1 MKTAPAQNFD
11 KADHETRL
19 RYARIDATTRADL
32 PAIWQQVAP
41 DLPGVLTR
49 FYAHAHGEPHLSQL
63 LGDKQA
69 GLETAQAKHWERLFS
84 GQFDADYV
92 ASIRR
97 IGMAHVRI
105 GLEPR
110 WYIAGYQFLLN
121 ELSGIVVRKNRF
133 APSRLARYIE
143 ALNKVV
149 MLDLDYAISTYQ
161 TALIEERQRRNDEIS
176 SAISSFRGS
185 VDSIMGTLDTNTS
198 RMQETAAALTRIA
211 EQASQEAGSAT
222 SASEDTSGNVQSVAA
237 ATEQMTTSVN
247 EIANQINGAS
257 EIVREAASMTEA
269 SSAEVERLAQAGRQI
284 GEVVSLIQA
293 IAEQTNLL
301 ALNATIEAAR
311 AGEAGKGF
319 AVVAQEVKNLA
330 SQTAKATEE
339 IARQVHGIQGSTSAS
354 VESIRGIAAIMG
366 RIEDVTTSVAS
377 AIEEQSAAT
386 HEISTNIQ
394 RAASGTRTLS
404 DNVSVVSRAIGE
416 TRESAETVTGA
427 SRELA
432 DQSTLLSREVCS
444 FFEALQKDDAA

>member
-1 MKTAPAQNFD
+1 M
-11 KADHETRL
+11 
-19 RYARIDATTRADL
+19 AR
-32 PAIWQQVAP
+32 
-41 DLPGVLTR
+41 
-49 FYAHAHGEPHLSQL
+49 PHLSQL

-269 SSAEVERLAQAGRQI
+269 SSAGSRASGAGRAPDRRSGQSDP
-284 GEVVSLIQA
+284 G
-293 IAEQTNLL
+293 NR
-301 ALNATIEAAR
+301 R
-311 AGEAGKGF
+311 ADQPAGPQRHHRGRPRRRGR
-319 AVVAQEVKNLA
+319 QGLCRRRPG
-330 SQTAKATEE
+330 SEE
-339 IARQVHGIQGSTSAS
+339 PRLTDRQGD
-354 VESIRGIAAIMG
+354 RGKSHV
-366 RIEDVTTSVAS
+366 RCT
-377 AIEEQSAAT
+377 
-386 HEISTNIQ
+386 
-394 RAASGTRTLS
+394 
-404 DNVSVVSRAIGE
+404 VSRAQPPHRWNRSGVSRPSWAGSKTSPRASHPRSRSRARQP
-416 TRESAETVTGA
+416 TRSRPISSAPP
-427 SRELA
+427 RERA
-432 DQSTLLSREVCS
+432 PCRTTSPWSAVPSERP
-444 FFEALQKDDAA
+444 ANPPKP

>member
-1 MKTAPAQNFD
+1 MKSAAAQSFD
-11 KADHETRL
+11 EADHEKRL

-41 DLPGVLTR
+41 DLPGVLSR

-69 GLETAQAKHWERLFS
+69 GLETAQAKHWERLFG

-121 ELSGIVVRKNRF
+121 ELSAIVVRKNRF
-133 APSRLARYIE
+133 APSRLARYIA

-161 TALIEERQRRNDEIS
+161 TALIEERQRRND
-176 SAISSFRGS
+176 AIAGAIENFRGS
-185 VDSIMGTLDTNTS
+185 VDSILGALDTNTA
-198 RMQETAAALTRIA
+198 RMQETANSLTSVA
-211 EQASQEAGSAT
+211 EQAGREADSAT
-222 SASEDTSGNVQSVAA
+222 NASRDTSLNVQSVAS
-237 ATEQMTTSVN
+237 ATEQMTASVN
-247 EIANQINGAS
+247 EIADQINGAS
-257 EIVREAASMTEA
+257 SIVREASEMTEA
-269 SSAEVERLAQAGRQI
+269 SSAEVERLAEAGRQI

-311 AGEAGKGF
+311 AGEAGRGF
-319 AVVAQEVKNLA
+319 AVVAQEVKALA
-330 SQTAKATEE
+330 SQTSKATEE
-339 IARQVHGIQGSTSAS
+339 IARHVHGIQGSTATS
-354 VESIRGIAAIMG
+354 VESIRKIASIMT
-366 RIEDVTTSVAS
+366 RIENVTGSVAA

-386 HEISTNIQ
+386 GEISTNIQ
-394 RAASGTRTLS
+394 RAATGTHTLS
-404 DNVSVVSRAIGE
+404 ENVAGVNEAISETNRSASSVTQAA
-416 TRESAETVTGA
+416 TDLSA
-427 SRELA
+427 
-432 DQSTLLSREVCS
+432 QSSLLSREVRQ
-444 FFEALQKDDAA
+444 FFDVLRDEDAA